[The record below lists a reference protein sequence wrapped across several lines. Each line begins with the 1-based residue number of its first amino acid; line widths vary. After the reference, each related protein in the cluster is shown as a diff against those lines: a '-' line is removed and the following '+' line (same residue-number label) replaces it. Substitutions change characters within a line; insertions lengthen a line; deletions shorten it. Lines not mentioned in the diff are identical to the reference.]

1 MRLNKL
7 SDYAVLI
14 LIPLAQAWPEQRVV
28 SARRLSD
35 VATLPLPT
43 VAKLLK
49 LLGHQG
55 LVISTRGNTGGY
67 QLAKHP
73 DFVSVA
79 DIIEAVEGPV
89 ALTECVTGSG
99 TPCSVEDFCWMRGR
113 WDPVNHA
120 VATALKEVSL
130 RDMMP
135 QPFTFEPTFE
145 ERMAARPVDSTR

>member
-14 LIPLAQAWPEQRVV
+14 LIPLAHAWPEGRVL
-28 SARRLSD
+28 SARTLSD
-35 VATLPLPT
+35 VSNLPLPT

-49 LLGHQG
+49 QLGQYH
-55 LVISTRGNTGGY
+55 LVQSTRGNTGGY
-67 QLAKHP
+67 RLAKHP
-73 DFVSVA
+73 DLVSIA

-99 TPCSVEDFCWMRGR
+99 VACSVEDLCWMRGR
-113 WDPVNHA
+113 WDPVNKA

-130 RDMMP
+130 RAMMP
-135 QPFTFEPTFE
+135 QPFAFEPSFE
-145 ERMAARPVDSTR
+145 ERLAASSTNTTH